1 MGRDKG
7 QVRRSQLITTYGVG
21 SIMAVED
28 ESFMVAGIDQWDV
41 LTPNMHEPRLEKEL
55 RVDGFV
61 LPPESGSGVKVP
73 VVRFPLWYSCPGC
86 DTLNEHR
93 FFAGKWDNRCN
104 ACGQNLIP
112 SRFVTVCRRGHIDDF
127 PYFHW
132 VHRGHPKSDASAHR
146 MSSSRATAAYL
157 PGVWRGHSASSRWRR
172 LGSVRVGGHGW
183 RRPMPWRATRFL
195 GPSSA
200 VHRTCGSR

>member
-61 LPPESGSGVKVP
+61 LPPESGSGGKVP
-73 VVRFPLWYSCPGC
+73 VVRFPLWDSCPGC
-86 DTLNEHR
+86 VPLNAHR
-93 FFAGKWDNRCN
+93 FFSGKWASRCS
-104 ACGQNLIP
+104 ACSHHFI
-112 SRFVTVCRRGHIDDF
+112 
-127 PYFHW
+127 
-132 VHRGHPKSDASAHR
+132 
-146 MSSSRATAAYL
+146 
-157 PGVWRGHSASSRWRR
+157 
-172 LGSVRVGGHGW
+172 
-183 RRPMPWRATRFL
+183 
-195 GPSSA
+195 
-200 VHRTCGSR
+200 